1 MNEII
6 HKIEPENQKY
16 YEVLRSE
23 EDKSRRVGW
32 KNSTAQTI
40 RFDQIS
46 SLFGRDELFSINDL
60 GCGLGH
66 LMEYLKDRGQNFSHY
81 YGYDLMDEMVKQ
93 CNELHNHCQKST
105 FKLIVESNEMDTH
118 DYTVASGI
126 FNLKH
131 GASDSEWLQYIQ
143 HTIEIMWKK
152 STKGV
157 AFNMLT
163 FYSDETHKRKELYYS
178 SPEEIFSFCAR
189 NITRNIALLHDYEQF
204 DFTVILRK

>member
-1 MNEII
+1 MNEIVK
-6 HKIEPENQKY
+6 KIEPENQKY
-16 YEVLRSE
+16 YTVLKSE

-46 SLFGRDELFSINDL
+46 SLFNKNEEFTLNDL

-66 LMEYLKDRGQNFSHY
+66 LLEYLNYKEHKYSHY
-81 YGYDLMDEMVKQ
+81 YGYDLMAEMVEQ
-93 CNELHNHCQKST
+93 CQEIHKYSKNSS
-105 FKLIVESNEMDTH
+105 FKLIEESSDMIIS

-131 GASDSEWLQYIQ
+131 GASDKEWIEYIQ
-143 HTIEIMWKK
+143 RTIEKMWEK
-152 STKGV
+152 SNMGI

-163 FYSDETHKRKELYYS
+163 YYSDETHKKKNLYYS
-178 SPEEIFSFCAR
+178 SPEGIFSFCAR
-189 NITRNIALLHDYEQF
+189 HITRNIALLHDYEQF